1 MEKPKITWVHD
12 ENGRVVEKIISALVR
27 GSSREVTMETC
38 LVQDGAHWRLNRIQ
52 LKVPGTRYVGQVF
65 SAAASDPI
73 KPLYYLK

>member
-27 GSSREVTMETC
+27 GSSREVTIETC
-38 LVQDGAHWRLNRIQ
+38 LMQDGAQWRLNRIQ

-65 SAAASDPI
+65 STSDI
-73 KPLYYLK
+73 KPLYYSK